1 MQRATAQSV
10 TPNIRTPGPRN
21 FDRGTTAIDR
31 DYAAIHRSRLAIFG
45 QRLDRPTA
53 AELDKHRASVR
64 RNADDSIDV
73 DFYRARAA
81 ALRGQTM
88 RKHSVLR
95 FICAGVLTLGL
106 CAALVMAAATPVSPL
121 TSRGVAAAHVSP
133 KPQSPIRN

>member
-10 TPNIRTPGPRN
+10 TPNIRTAGARN
-21 FDRGTTAIDR
+21 FDRGTASIDR

-45 QRLDRPTA
+45 QRLDRPTS
-53 AELDKHRASVR
+53 AELDKHRASIR

-73 DFYRARAA
+73 DFYRAHAK

-95 FICAGVLTLGL
+95 FVCAGVLALGF
-106 CAALVMAAATPVSPL
+106 CAAVVMAATTPASSP

-133 KPQSPIRN
+133 KP

>member
-1 MQRATAQSV
+1 MQLATVHS
-10 TPNIRTPGPRN
+10 RTPRPRT

-45 QRLDRPTA
+45 QRLDRPTS
-53 AELDKHRASVR
+53 AELDKHRASIR

-73 DFYRARAA
+73 DFYRAQAK

-95 FICAGVLTLGL
+95 FVCAGVLALGF
-106 CAALVMAAATPVSPL
+106 CAAVVMAATTPASSP

-133 KPQSPIRN
+133 KP

>member
-1 MQRATAQSV
+1 MQRATVKSRTQ
-10 TPNIRTPGPRN
+10 TPRT
-21 FDRGTTAIDR
+21 FDRGYAAIDR

-45 QRLDRPTA
+45 QRLDRPTS
-53 AELDKHRASVR
+53 AELDRHRASVR
-64 RNADDSIDV
+64 RNADDTIDV
-73 DFYRARAA
+73 DFYRAHAR